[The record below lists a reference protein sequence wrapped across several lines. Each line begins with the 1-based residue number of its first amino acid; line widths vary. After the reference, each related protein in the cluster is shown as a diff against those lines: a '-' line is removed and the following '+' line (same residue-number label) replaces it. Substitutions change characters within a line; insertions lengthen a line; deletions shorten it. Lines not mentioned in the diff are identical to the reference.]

1 MTKVSVF
8 GEQPTEKKELKKIE
22 LVRYWD
28 RGLSLVTVYTIKAS
42 DFDNVLLLKPDYYN
56 SGLDLIFVFD
66 DEKGEET
73 LFLGHW
79 NDGVV

>member
-8 GEQPTEKKELKKIE
+8 GEQPIEKKELKKIE
-22 LVRYWD
+22 LIRYLD
-28 RGLSLVTVYTIKAS
+28 KSLFFATVKEIKAS
-42 DFDNVLLLKPDYYN
+42 EFDNALLLESDYCN